1 MSNRFPVGTLSPH
14 ESACSHFSDG
24 AVRVLSAHLPAVCR
38 SVCPLLSPPGTY
50 ITRLRAIGA
59 ADSLG
64 HRLVLVRQAGAGGM
78 GRVYQATDAESGR
91 PMAVKLIRH
100 VRGESALSRFA
111 AEAEILESL
120 DHPAIVAYV
129 GHGTTPDGDHYL
141 AMEWLDGE
149 DLGRRL
155 AAGPLSVADT
165 LTLGRRLASGLVA
178 AHRAG
183 VIHRD
188 LKPSNVVLV
197 GGDVARATLV
207 DFGIARRMGDEG
219 EGLTRTG
226 ELLGTPGYMAPE
238 QIRGQRDLD
247 GRVDLFALGCVLYQ
261 CLAGK
266 PPFGGEDV
274 MTVLA
279 RLLLEDAPRLRA
291 VRSDVPPRVDD
302 LIVRLLSKDGADRP
316 ASAEEVLAALDA
328 PGLEAPARPR
338 HWLSRAALGLALGA
352 AGLAATM
359 TVARLDRP
367 TPSAAASPS
376 PSPVPTPSPLP
387 SPALSPSSALS
398 PSPTP
403 PPLPRIHT
411 AIATEPVGAHVLV
424 DGVEIGLTPL
434 EAQLPSRPGTLTL
447 TLRLAGYQETRLRLA
462 GDQPIAQHVVL
473 RRLRQR
479 PPARVSGA
487 VEPAVLPPAPPPVTP
502 PAVARPPSDPN
513 GAINPYD

>member
-1 MSNRFPVGTLSPH
+1 
-14 ESACSHFSDG
+14 
-24 AVRVLSAHLPAVCR
+24 
-38 SVCPLLSPPGTY
+38 VCPLLSPPGTF

-78 GRVYQATDAESGR
+78 GRVYQATDADSGR
-91 PMAVKLIRH
+91 PLAVKLIRH

-120 DHPAIVAYV
+120 HHPAIVAYV

-141 AMEWLDGE
+141 AMEWLEGE

-207 DFGIARRMGDEG
+207 DFGIARRIG
-219 EGLTRTG
+219 ESGEALTRTG

-291 VRSDVPPRVDD
+291 LRPDVPPRVDE
-302 LIVRLLSKDGADRP
+302 LIGRLLAKDGARRP
-316 ASAEEVLAALDA
+316 ASADEVVAALDA
-328 PGLEAPARPR
+328 PDLGAPLPR
-338 HWLSRAALGLALGA
+338 RGGWPRALGA
-352 AGLAATM
+352 LILGAGGLAAT
-359 TVARLDRP
+359 VALARSDAPPAPPVLVAPVAAAPAPVEPTPAPAPSAP
-367 TPSAAASPS
+367 TPSA
-376 PSPVPTPSPLP
+376 L
-387 SPALSPSSALS
+387 
-398 PSPTP
+398 P
-403 PPLPRIHT
+403 PPVPRIHT
-411 AIATEPVGAHVLV
+411 AIASEPSGAHVLV
-424 DGVEIGLTPL
+424 DGAEIGVTPL
-434 EAQLPSRPGTLTL
+434 EAQLPARAGTVVV
-447 TLRLAGYQETRLRLA
+447 TLRLAGYQETRLRVA
-462 GDQPIAQHVVL
+462 GDQPIAEHVVL
-473 RRLRQR
+473 RRLARSRAPVR
-479 PPARVSGA
+479 PAAAS
-487 VEPAVLPPAPPPVTP
+487 EPTPPAPSAPRPAAPPPSAPT
-502 PAVARPPSDPN
+502 PSDPN
-513 GAINPYD
+513 GAVNPYE